1 MSVTERK
8 YLAIAIMFSL
18 CAMFAGLLAGLAV
31 AKYAMTAFMIISTGA
46 CGWYVFGW
54 AFDELFGEENQQ

>member
-18 CAMFAGLLAGLAV
+18 CAVFAGLLAGLAV
-31 AKYAMTAFMIISTGA
+31 AKYAMTAFMLISTGA

-54 AFDELFGEENQQ
+54 AFDELFGEEEEE